1 MKKNTSKTEAVYH
14 KLLEGIVDRGFM
26 PGHRLVVSDLVGE
39 FAVSRTPVREALL
52 RLKNEGLV
60 QGDLHRVAYVA
71 HPTSKDAEEIY
82 DLREVL
88 EGLAAR
94 NAAQRVTE
102 EGAMELK
109 LLIKQSEEYCE
120 LEKLREFTQVDVKF
134 HEYIAEIGGNHRL
147 RHALTQIR
155 HQGQFL
161 RRTSMHLLGG
171 KGYQALAGHKRILEA
186 IICKDPQ
193 LAETR
198 AREHIREFKGALVSL
213 LKESG
218 W

>member
-1 MKKNTSKTEAVYH
+1 MKKNTSKTEAVYQ
-14 KLLEGIVDRGFM
+14 KLLEGIVDRGFV

-39 FAVSRTPVREALL
+39 FSVSRTPVREALL

-94 NAAQRVTE
+94 NAAWKVTD

-109 LLIKQSEEYCE
+109 ALIRQSEKYCE
-120 LEKLREFTQVDVKF
+120 QEKLKEFTQVDVKF
-134 HEYIAEIGGNHRL
+134 HEYIAEIGGNRRL

-155 HQGQFL
+155 NQSQIL

-171 KGYQALAGHKRILEA
+171 KGYQALAGHKRIVEA
-186 IICKDPQ
+186 IINKDPE